1 MDHAYLYRTLLERC
15 RAALTEYQASRDFE
29 ALIASL
35 EATMTE
41 AEVQME
47 EEERY
52 RDAMADDIQHSRL
65 GKYLNPPEPI
75 PTLEDLQIAQSD
87 AFNTFNG
94 LSMVNIAG
102 MPASHRVAL
111 DMDKQKAW
119 RSYWKAK
126 AAYEKALDEAIDA

>member
-35 EATMTE
+35 EAVMTE

-47 EEERY
+47 EEEKY
-52 RDAMADDIQHSRL
+52 REGQCDDAQRSFLKAVQSD
-65 GKYLNPPEPI
+65 PEPI

-87 AFNTFNG
+87 AFNAFNA
-94 LSMVNIAG
+94 LSMVNITG

-119 RSYWKAK
+119 KSYWKAK